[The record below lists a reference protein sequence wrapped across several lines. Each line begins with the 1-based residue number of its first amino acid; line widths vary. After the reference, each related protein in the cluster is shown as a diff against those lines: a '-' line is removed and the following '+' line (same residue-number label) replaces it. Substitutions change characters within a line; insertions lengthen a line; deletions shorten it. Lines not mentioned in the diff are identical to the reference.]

1 MKKIVFFTMNDFRKE
16 GGGTIRMLGIINE
29 LAKIHPDITLISNLD
44 DHSKIDSSV
53 KTIALDTR
61 FTPEHKRKFQFLLG
75 VFGYKK
81 LNKEFPQLLEELR
94 NKFSSFE
101 QDTRFIFFEYLDN
114 SIGYWLQ
121 KNKVIKA
128 YINDIH
134 GIASNEFDF
143 QARKAT
149 SLKSKFLFRIK
160 EKVSK
165 SVDRK
170 VFGNADGIIYASDAM
185 DKYFKNLYPSLVPK
199 KNYFLPY
206 VLNNGNIKPPQQDVV
221 ENIKKDLNLHSD
233 HFVFLFAGAYK
244 ETGGIQD
251 LIIAFDKVASEFP
264 HARLILVGD
273 GPTFEDCRRIKDT
286 AANTDKI
293 FMLGRQPYDYLSS
306 FQEVANVLVCPDR
319 QNLFSDLIVH
329 VKYLD
334 ALVSGKIVIN
344 GNFKSVAEINQ
355 AKQLSLL
362 FTPSDVNDLISKMR
376 QSIKEYNKLATDF
389 ADSAQHT
396 LDNLTYAQFI
406 TNLIN

>member
-1 MKKIVFFTMNDFRKE
+1 M
-16 GGGTIRMLGIINE
+16 
-29 LAKIHPDITLISNLD
+29 
-44 DHSKIDSSV
+44 SK
-53 KTIALDTR
+53 
-61 FTPEHKRKFQFLLG
+61 
-75 VFGYKK
+75 
-81 LNKEFPQLLEELR
+81 N
-94 NKFSSFE
+94 
-101 QDTRFIFFEYLDN
+101 
-114 SIGYWLQ
+114 
-121 KNKVIKA
+121 
-128 YINDIH
+128 
-134 GIASNEFDF
+134 
-143 QARKAT
+143 
-149 SLKSKFLFRIK
+149 
-160 EKVSK
+160 
-165 SVDRK
+165 VDRK

-185 DKYFKNLYPSLVPK
+185 DQYFKKMYPSLITK

-221 ENIKKDLNLHSD
+221 EKIKKDLNLHSD

-251 LIIAFDKVASEFP
+251 LIIAFDKVSSEFP

-362 FTPSDVNDLISKMR
+362 FKPSDLEDLTAKMKL
-376 QSIKEYNKLATDF
+376 SIEKYGDLLVDFSSSTDY
-389 ADSAQHT
+389 T
-396 LDNLTYAQFI
+396 LRNLTYSQFI